1 MEDIKNLPKTQLDFD
16 ELGNYC
22 DNITNENVWDNGR
35 DWSEEEIQ
43 LFVEQFN
50 NFQNDDPL
58 VDMDKLDPKFIPLAE
73 FHKKFSGFDDSVI
86 EMLYECENKKLEDA
100 RIPPLRVKNE
110 TVSLTNNLSNITY
123 IDDPKDCKSKTKCE
137 TNCENSVR
145 GLETYEEEEEDE
157 TEVSV

>member
-22 DNITNENVWDNGR
+22 DNIINENVWDNGR
-35 DWSEEEIQ
+35 DWSEKEIQ
-43 LFVEQFN
+43 LFVEQFD
-50 NFQNDDPL
+50 NFQNEDPI
-58 VDMDKLDPKFIPLAE
+58 VDMDKLDPKFIPLSE

-100 RIPPLRVKNE
+100 RIPPLRIKNE
-110 TVSLTNNLSNITY
+110 SVTLTDNFSNITY

-137 TNCENSVR
+137 PNCKNSIG
-145 GLETYEEEEEDE
+145 GLKTEETEEEEE
-157 TEVSV
+157 EVSV

>member
-1 MEDIKNLPKTQLDFD
+1 MEDIKNFPKTQKEFD
-16 ELGNYC
+16 NLGNYC
-22 DNITNENVWDNGR
+22 ENIINENIWDNGR
-35 DWSEEEIQ
+35 DWSQEEIQ
-43 LFVEQFN
+43 LFVDQFN
-50 NFQNDDPL
+50 NFQKEDPL

-110 TVSLTNNLSNITY
+110 NVTLTNNLSNITY

-137 TNCENSVR
+137 SNCENSIG
-145 GLETYEEEEEDE
+145 GLETEKKEKEEEE
-157 TEVSV
+157 VCI